1 VMGLAVRTLISGDLF
16 TTSPGTSINEAAR
29 QMLEKNIGAL
39 PVIEDTRL
47 IGLITEFDLV
57 RAFAPG

>member
-1 VMGLAVRTLISGDLF
+1 
-16 TTSPGTSINEAAR
+16 
-29 QMLEKNIGAL
+29 MLEKNIGAL

>member
-1 VMGLAVRTLISGDLF
+1 
-16 TTSPGTSINEAAR
+16 
-29 QMLEKNIGAL
+29 MLEKNIGAL

-57 RAFAPG
+57 RAFAKGQER